1 MTKIEEIRSD
11 LDDCQAAIDDALNLE
26 STGGDAGHIW
36 EYAIHCANEAVRD
49 LREYC
54 SHEK

>member
-49 LREYC
+49 LHEYC
-54 SHEK
+54 SREK